1 MWRRVRLR
9 ACFSRQAAT
18 RRITEMTRKTTV
30 KRISVTFK
38 PDNVTTAVSEK
49 ANLLATAIDA
59 GVHINASCGGAGTCG
74 TCKVLIE
81 KGSVE
86 SKRTAMVSAEEYAR
100 DIRQACQ
107 SRVLSNLVAHIPL
120 ESRLEAGVLEREMA
134 SGDEVQAVLAGD
146 WRYNPPLTKMLLK
159 LKPPTMKDNSSDLS
173 RLMRGLK
180 KLCGKNN
187 ITVDL
192 AVVRKMAA
200 VLRESD
206 WTITASLLRDD
217 KATLRL
223 INVEPG
229 DTRSRFY
236 GLAFDI
242 GTTGVRGQLLDLC
255 RGNVLAQGLEYNKQI
270 SYGADVI
277 SRIACCGKPGGLKK
291 LQKAVT
297 DTINGIISEL
307 LAEAGIEDDDI
318 GHMVVAGNTT
328 MIQLLLGLDPKYM
341 RLAPYVPT
349 VSMAPQVAATALG
362 IDLPPHVYVYT
373 IPSVA
378 SYVGGDIVAGV
389 VGTGI
394 HQSQQ
399 LTLYID
405 IGTNGEIVIGNA
417 DWMVTASAS
426 AGPAFEGGGIK
437 HGIIAAEGA
446 IEDFSINSV
455 SLEPDIHTIG
465 GSPPKGICGAGLIN
479 IVAALLLVG
488 VINQKGKFHHKADK
502 RVRRGP
508 DGYEYLLAVAAETA
522 TGKDIVLTEVDIDNL
537 IRAKAAMYAG
547 CQTLMQSVGAS
558 CADVERVIIAGTF
571 GSHIDIESAVTIG
584 LLPDLPRER
593 FIFIGNGSLL
603 GARLTAF
610 STDILDEGKRVAAM
624 MTNLE
629 LSQNSQFMH
638 DYVAALFLPHTHIDE
653 FPSVKSSLKRSNQ
666 ETTV

>member
-1 MWRRVRLR
+1 
-9 ACFSRQAAT
+9 
-18 RRITEMTRKTTV
+18 MTRKSAT

-38 PDNVTTAVSEK
+38 PNNVTTAISEK
-49 ANLLATAIDA
+49 ANLLAPAIDA
-59 GVHINASCGGAGTCG
+59 GVHINASCGGIGTCG

-81 KGSVE
+81 KGSVD

-107 SRVLSNLVAHIPL
+107 SRVLSDLVAHIPL

-134 SGDEVQAVLAGD
+134 GGSEVQAVLAGG
-146 WRYNPPLTKMLLK
+146 WRYNPPLTKLLVK
-159 LKPPTMKDNSSDLS
+159 LTPPTMKDNSSDLS
-173 RLMRGLK
+173 RLQRGLK
-180 KLCGKNN
+180 QICGQNN
-187 ITVDL
+187 ISVDMT
-192 AVVRKMAA
+192 VVRKLAA
-200 VLRESD
+200 VLRDGE
-206 WTITASLLRDD
+206 WTVTASLLRDD
-217 KATLRL
+217 EAAMRL
-223 INVEPG
+223 INIEPG
-229 DTRSRFY
+229 DTRSSFY

-277 SRIACCGKPGGLKK
+277 SRIACCAKPGGLKK

-297 DTINGIISEL
+297 ATINGIISEL
-307 LAEAGIEDDDI
+307 LAEAGIEADDV

-349 VSMAPQVAATALG
+349 VSAAPQVAAAALG
-362 IDLPPHVYVYT
+362 IDLPLHAYVYT

-394 HQSQQ
+394 YQSQQ

-446 IEDFSINSV
+446 IEDFSINSA

-547 CQTLMQSVGAS
+547 CQTLIQSVGAS

-610 STDILDEGKRVAAM
+610 STDILDEGKRVAVM

-653 FPSVKSSLKRSNQ
+653 FPSVKSSLKRSKQ